1 MDVRDIA
8 LAHVYAIEKDLKL
21 GVGLGQGGE
30 EEGRFVV
37 VAGMWVWQDFCES
50 SRVFL

>member
-8 LAHVYAIEKDLKL
+8 LAHVYAIEKDIPT
-21 GVGLGQGGE
+21 GVN

-37 VAGMWVWQDFCES
+37 VADMWVWQDWCKWF
-50 SRVFL
+50 